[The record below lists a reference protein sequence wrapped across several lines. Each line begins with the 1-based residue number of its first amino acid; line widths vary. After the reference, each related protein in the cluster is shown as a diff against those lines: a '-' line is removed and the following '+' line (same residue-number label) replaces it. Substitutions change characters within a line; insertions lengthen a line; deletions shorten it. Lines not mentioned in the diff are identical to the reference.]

1 MMCFVHDVFTT
12 KCHVSAYSGLRRP
25 KPHSICH
32 WLQWVM
38 TALARAHS
46 VTQQYARR
54 VAVFNIISSL
64 LTIRSG
70 WHYSSLIDDAMNTKW
85 KYVHLPLKIQL
96 KPIGRSI
103 RDTDMDHIS
112 TNISR
117 RWGPPGLNVQDGRT
131 LIKKTVGTNEKTK
144 WKEFDTSFMT

>member
-1 MMCFVHDVFTT
+1 MFSPRSVMCQLIVVWEGQ
-12 KCHVSAYSGLRRP
+12 CHTQSATGCNEWWQ
-25 KPHSICH
+25 H
-32 WLQWVM
+32 
-38 TALARAHS
+38 ALARAHS

-70 WHYSSLIDDAMNTKW
+70 WHYSSRIDDAMNTKW

-131 LIKKTVGTNEKTK
+131 LIKKKTVGTNEKTK